1 MIDKVESK
9 KKDRLI
15 LGGLIASG
23 ALLGSMITWIL
34 VLMIFRPFSLPPQK
48 TSEIYESTTGSTSQS
63 ESPVVTES
71 ISSDETSTDSTSDIN
86 ETTSETDT
94 SETETDLTKKSERR
108 IALIAQK
115 ALPSIAG
122 IRVESLLPGTN
133 MFAISEGSGVI
144 YSSDGYIVTNNHVIS
159 SVYDSSGNRISGT
172 NIYVY
177 LYEDK
182 TQYEADIVGR
192 DASTDLALLKLN
204 KSGLPPAEFGDSDL
218 LVPGEPAVAIGSP
231 SGLQLMGSVTSGII
245 SGLDR
250 QVQLENGASM
260 ALIQTDA
267 AVNTG
272 NSGGALI
279 NEHGQV
285 IGINNSGLVKS
296 QFEGVNFAIPAN
308 TVVEIIT
315 ELKKRPV
322 NAGKPWL
329 GVSVIADTEYLE
341 LVELYNWPAN
351 GVYIYEVQ
359 QDSPADLAGLKSGD
373 IIIGLNN
380 GTVIDSS
387 DFANQLRQFYA
398 GQSIRIQIFRP
409 DENKTLTL
417 TAVLGETI
425 S

>member
-1 MIDKVESK
+1 MIDKIANK
-9 KKDRLI
+9 KKDRLL

-23 ALLGSMITWIL
+23 ALIGSMITWIL
-34 VLMIFRPFSLPPQK
+34 ILLIFRPFSMQSTQTNGADQQ
-48 TSEIYESTTGSTSQS
+48 TSSYISLSDATDQTDTT
-63 ESPVVTES
+63 
-71 ISSDETSTDSTSDIN
+71 SSDETDTTTIPAEETTTPN
-86 ETTSETDT
+86 ETT
-94 SETETDLTKKSERR
+94 ETEFDLSKPGERR

-115 ALPSIAG
+115 VLPSIAG
-122 IRVESLLPGTN
+122 IRVESLLPSTD
-133 MFAISEGSGVI
+133 MFAISEGSGVV
-144 YSSDGYIVTNNHVIS
+144 YSSDGYVITNNHVIS
-159 SVYDSSGNRISGT
+159 SVYDNSGNRINGT
-172 NIYVY
+172 NVYVY

-182 TQYEADIVGR
+182 TQYEAVIVGR
-192 DASTDLALLKLN
+192 DASTDLALLKISKN
-204 KSGLPPAEFGDSDL
+204 GLAPAEFGNSEL
-218 LVPGEPAVAIGSP
+218 LMPGEPAVAIGSP

-296 QFEGVNFAIPAN
+296 QFEGINFAIPAN
-308 TVVEIIT
+308 TAIEIIN

-329 GVSVIADTEYLE
+329 GVSVITDSEYLE
-341 LVELYNWPAN
+341 LVELYNWPEQ
-351 GVYIYEVQ
+351 GVYIYEIQ
-359 QDSPADLAGLKSGD
+359 QDSPAALAGIKSGD
-373 IIIGLNN
+373 IIIALNN
-380 GTVIDSS
+380 NSVIDSS
-387 DFANQLRQFYA
+387 DFANQLREFYA

-409 DENKTLTL
+409 DENNTFTL
-417 TAVLGETI
+417 TAVLGETL